1 MSAKRF
7 IDLNI
12 VDKLRRI
19 HKRDLLNVHYS
30 MFEYSNLP
38 DTVDPY
44 YIEDYLQ
51 YNSPDSCIAW
61 FKLKEGQGTCEG
73 FPAGS
78 LVVASATLKPNLNPY
93 GEGTGVIAVT
103 ANGHDYQFKSRYND
117 DVVVG
122 FNNLIKRPC
131 NDIDVDGNILA
142 EIDLSILYLIFYT
155 RLYPI
160 FKVAD
165 EKEREKVLQAFKNM
179 KLGEPLTIQDTN
191 LLLEGLEVSAAGIKS
206 DSFTDPE
213 MADKIQYISK
223 LREDV
228 KRWHLTKYGQTVN
241 GNSKLAQ
248 ETVDEVNGTVSA
260 SLIIPLSMLAAR
272 RAMIEEVNRKFGTNI
287 EVNLSG
293 AWRAEVSR
301 YEDISGEED
310 IDGTE
315 TEDGTEDETKEK
327 EDKANEDTESEAAGS
342 DKSNDDNEPV

>member
-1 MSAKRF
+1 MATKKFS
-7 IDLNI
+7 DLNI
-12 VDKLRRI
+12 TDKLRRI

-30 MFEYSNLP
+30 MFEYNNLP

-61 FKLKEGQGTCEG
+61 FKLKEGQGTCDG

-78 LVVASATLKPNLNPY
+78 LVVASATLKPSLNPY

-103 ANGHDYQFKSRYND
+103 ANGHDYQFKSRYSD
-117 DVVVG
+117 DVAIG

-142 EIDLSILYLIFYT
+142 EIDLSIRYLIFYT

-160 FKVAD
+160 FRVAD

-301 YEDISGEED
+301 YEDISGEDD
-310 IDGTE
+310 I
-315 TEDGTEDETKEK
+315 DGTEDETNTE
-327 EDKANEDTESEAAGS
+327 EVNVNEDTEGETAGS
-342 DKSNDDNEPV
+342 NQRDDNNKSV